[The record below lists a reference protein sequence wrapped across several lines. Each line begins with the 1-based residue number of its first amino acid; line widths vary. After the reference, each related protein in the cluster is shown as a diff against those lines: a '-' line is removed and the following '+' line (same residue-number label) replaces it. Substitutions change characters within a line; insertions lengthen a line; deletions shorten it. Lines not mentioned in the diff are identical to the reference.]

1 MQHDL
6 ETRGFKKL
14 WFPDPKES
22 DKPDLRLTVLVC
34 YVKLRSMYLRGFVE
48 EEHSSFPGAL
58 QFKSSY
64 SRALKAVLTR
74 RADFTDPEASDDAW
88 SSREKRSIASLH
100 FKKFSRA
107 PFVQAHLD
115 YYGLRA
121 LLFRMAPVAWAR
133 SRNHR
138 LCRSSVACHQQA
150 PSSLRACDS
159 EPFARLGPQ
168 SETVV
173 RASNSAWV
181 FPPLQAGQA
190 LAHAFTPKSFTD
202 VFRLRQALLEQG
214 WDRAPL
220 IGVAA
225 ARCQP

>member
-1 MQHDL
+1 MMASRAAVPATCTANSQAVPDWADL
-6 ETRGFKKL
+6 PSYAQDDLGTRKFNADWFENPKKGGR
-14 WFPDPKES
+14 
-22 DKPDLRLTVLVC
+22 PDLRLTVLVC
-34 YVKLRSMYLRGFVE
+34 YVKLRSMYLWGFVE

-100 FKKFSRA
+100 FKKFSGSH
-107 PFVQAHLD
+107 FVQAHLD
-115 YYGLRA
+115 YFGL
-121 LLFRMAPVAWAR
+121 L
-133 SRNHR
+133 
-138 LCRSSVACHQQA
+138 
-150 PSSLRACDS
+150 
-159 EPFARLGPQ
+159 
-168 SETVV
+168 
-173 RASNSAWV
+173 ASNSAWV
-181 FPPLQAGQA
+181 FPPIQAGQA

-202 VFRLRQALLEQG
+202 VFRLRQALLDQG

-225 ARCQP
+225 ARCHL